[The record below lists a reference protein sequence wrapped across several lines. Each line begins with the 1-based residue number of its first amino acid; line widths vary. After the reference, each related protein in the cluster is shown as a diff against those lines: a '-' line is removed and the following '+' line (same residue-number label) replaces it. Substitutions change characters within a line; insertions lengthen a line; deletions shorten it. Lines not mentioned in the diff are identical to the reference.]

1 MNSRF
6 VLLLLS
12 TPLLL
17 HALLNQ
23 SLGIRG
29 TLRCGTKPLGNRT
42 VQLYDKRKPPF
53 SDKLLASNTTDS
65 NGLFYLTG
73 TAARVLPLSPI
84 LAIDGDCKGQKRK
97 IKLPSSKTDV
107 TRTKDVIKFNDV
119 GVINLNTR

>member
-1 MNSRF
+1 MKTRLF
-6 VLLLLS
+6 LLLLS
-12 TPLLL
+12 APLLL
-17 HALLNQ
+17 NALLSQ

-42 VQLYDKRKPPF
+42 VELYEKRKSPF

-73 TAARVLPLSPI
+73 TTARILPVTPL
-84 LAIDGDCKGQKRK
+84 LQIDDCRGKTRK

-107 TRTKDVIKFNDV
+107 TRTKDVRKFNDV
-119 GVINLNTR
+119 GIINLGIP